1 MKSPN
6 MGVPFRWLREPVTLG
21 SGKLETLQVMRAAGA
36 GPSVA
41 PPPFAAEP
49 PPFAAE
55 QPPFAAET
63 PPFAAKPPFA
73 AEPPPVPVAIEPLLL
88 PDFTVA

>member
-1 MKSPN
+1 M
-6 MGVPFRWLREPVTLG
+6 TLG

-55 QPPFAAET
+55 PPPHAAEM

-73 AEPPPVPVAIEPLLL
+73 AEPPPSFAAELPPVLGLAMEQLLL